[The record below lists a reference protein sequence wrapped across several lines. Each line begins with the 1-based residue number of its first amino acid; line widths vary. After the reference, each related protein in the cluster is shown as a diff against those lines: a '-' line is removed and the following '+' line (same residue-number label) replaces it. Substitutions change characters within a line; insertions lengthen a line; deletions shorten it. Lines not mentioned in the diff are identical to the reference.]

1 MDLLK
6 TAAMQWHPGDPA
18 AVSLRSPH
26 AVIYRV
32 KGIVV
37 VDDGAEV
44 VLALPR
50 LPELGLG
57 EVLFPRTTGEEVQLS
72 FIRVAVVALAVG
84 TGWPKVTP
92 SLEVGPAD
100 MRRLIKHYYVAEDD
114 ATSEGAEIHSAIRRT
129 G

>member
-1 MDLLK
+1 M
-6 TAAMQWHPGDPA
+6 
-18 AVSLRSPH
+18 SLRGPH

-44 VLALPR
+44 VLAVPR

-57 EVLFPRTTGEEVQLS
+57 EVSFTRTTGEEVQLS

-84 TGWPKVTP
+84 TGWPKGTP

-100 MRRLIKHYYVAEDD
+100 MRRLIKQ
-114 ATSEGAEIHSAIRRT
+114 
-129 G
+129 